1 MGEDRVARVAAYG
14 ALLLSSK
21 VYVIVGKFYARFGLG
36 DAGGNFRRDPRH
48 RGLQGY
54 SDRRRTRAGAQQSFR
69 QGDDIGKEGR
79 EQRRQRV
86 SEIRGRSITAT
97 FTLDAQDKD
106 SILKEALWL
115 DE

>member
-1 MGEDRVARVAAYG
+1 MLASKDLGDDAEPDNALRYTLRRRVEDPRSAV
-14 ALLLSSK
+14 
-21 VYVIVGKFYARFGLG
+21 KFYARFGLG

-86 SEIRGRSITAT
+86 SDIV
-97 FTLDAQDKD
+97 
-106 SILKEALWL
+106 
-115 DE
+115 

>member
-1 MGEDRVARVAAYG
+1 MAADG

-48 RGLQGY
+48 HGLQGY
-54 SDRRRTRAGAQQSFR
+54 SDRRCKALLYRSVSAFGV
-69 QGDDIGKEGR
+69 GIGQEGR

-86 SEIRGRSITAT
+86 SDILMRSMTAT
-97 FTLDAQDKD
+97 FTLDAQDED
-106 SILKEALWL
+106 GILKEAI
-115 DE
+115 